1 MIKAKNQKKLKKFW
15 KNDWHKNF
23 IVILYC
29 SKKAEVLLLTHRISF
44 WCGQK
49 FEYLCW
55 WKFLICVIF
64 GRTLRP
70 TKFFIKK
77 EITTIF
83 KELLIN
89 DQITSKEVR
98 LIGEEG
104 EQLGVLSKSEAQ
116 DIADKQGLDLVLMS
130 PNANPPV
137 CKLMDYGKYKFDTI
151 KKEKEIRKNQK
162 ISEVKE
168 IQLSMRIDDY
178 HISFKLKNAQKIL
191 QDGDKVKV
199 SLRMRGREQ
208 AYSQNAVEIVKK
220 FVQDLSE
227 YGSIDKEPAIMGR
240 NVFVVINPKKS

>member
-1 MIKAKNQKKLKKFW
+1 MKIF
-15 KNDWHKNF
+15 D
-23 IVILYC
+23 
-29 SKKAEVLLLTHRISF
+29 
-44 WCGQK
+44 
-49 FEYLCW
+49 LCD
-55 WKFLICVIF
+55 F

>member
-1 MIKAKNQKKLKKFW
+1 MKIF
-15 KNDWHKNF
+15 D
-23 IVILYC
+23 
-29 SKKAEVLLLTHRISF
+29 
-44 WCGQK
+44 
-49 FEYLCW
+49 LCD
-55 WKFLICVIF
+55 F

-137 CKLMDYGKYKFDTI
+137 CKLMDYGKYKFDTV